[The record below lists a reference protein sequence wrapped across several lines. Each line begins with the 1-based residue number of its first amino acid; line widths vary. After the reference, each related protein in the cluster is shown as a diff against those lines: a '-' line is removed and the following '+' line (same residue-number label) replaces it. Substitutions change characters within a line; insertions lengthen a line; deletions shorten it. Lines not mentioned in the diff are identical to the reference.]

1 MEPQLEQIR
10 DQQKQSWNKFSPGWQ
25 KWDDFNMRFLKP
37 MGDAIVKSLQVKDG
51 DHVLDIATGTGEP
64 GLTIA
69 TLTPNGK
76 VTGTDLAD
84 GMLTV
89 AKANALTKG
98 ITNYET
104 RIADVSELP
113 FGDET
118 FNGIS
123 CRMGFMFFPDMQLAA
138 NEMYRVLVPGG
149 RIATSVWA
157 APEHNSWV
165 TTIMSVIQKHIQLPP
180 PVAGA
185 PGMFRCAR
193 PGLIAGFFE
202 QAGFTNLAEEQI
214 SGVVDYGNFDNY
226 WQMMLEV
233 GAPIVAAMAQADD
246 NTKAI
251 IKQQVFEKFNA
262 ENISGGAKLKY
273 AALIISGQK

>member
-37 MGDAIVKSLQVKDG
+37 MGDAIIKKLQVVDG

-69 TLTPNGK
+69 LLTSSGK
-76 VTGTDLAD
+76 VTGTDLAE
-84 GMLTV
+84 GMLSV
-89 AKANALTKG
+89 ANTNAMARG

-104 RIADVSELP
+104 RVADVSELP

-123 CRMGFMFFPDMQLAA
+123 CRMGFMFFPDMQLAS
-138 NEMYRVLVPGG
+138 NQMYRVLKPGG

-157 APEHNSWV
+157 SPEHNSWV
-165 TTIMSVIQKHIQLPP
+165 TTIMSVIQKHIPTPP

-185 PGMFRCAR
+185 PGMFRCAK
-193 PGLIAGFFE
+193 PGLIAGLFE
-202 QAGFTNLAEEQI
+202 QTGFTNLSEELI
-214 SGVVDYGNFDNY
+214 SGVIDYGSFDNY

-233 GAPIVAAMAQADD
+233 AAPIVAAMAQADD
-246 NTKAI
+246 ETKAI
-251 IKQQVFEKFNA
+251 IKQEVLEKFNA
-262 ENISGGAKLKY
+262 QNSNGEAKLTY
-273 AALIISGQK
+273 ASIIISGQK